1 MKDQQT
7 DYQVKKETL
16 SGLENL
22 EKQLLDYL
30 LEQEKPYPWN
40 PAEVEAQD
48 YFEATEEN
56 FSLEDWS
63 AIEIEERT
71 ESLFTSLNSCW
82 PTQSSFSIQEVLD
95 AKFGSAV
102 PSSWL
107 EAIAQEAKKMVDSNL
122 SKMERLVES
131 MKPLLL
137 NWTEEDLQVFARP
150 LVYAMRSS
158 QKNKADTVLS
168 KLENTNWEDVSPVEK
183 ARLSLAIAQ
192 YAFAQVDAQKER

>member
-7 DYQVKKETL
+7 DYQLQEETL

-22 EKQLLDYL
+22 EKQLLDYF
-30 LEQEKPYPWN
+30 LEQENPYPWN
-40 PAEVEAQD
+40 PGEVETEA

-56 FSLEDWS
+56 FSLAGWS
-63 AIEIEERT
+63 TTEIEGRT
-71 ESLFTSLNSCW
+71 ETLFRSLNSCW
-82 PTQSSFSIQEVLD
+82 PAQSSFSFQEVLD
-95 AKFGSAV
+95 AKFGSVV

-131 MKPLLL
+131 IKPLLP

-168 KLENTNWEDVSPVEK
+168 KLEKTNWEDISPVEK

-192 YAFAQVDAQKER
+192 YAFTQVDAHKQG